1 MLIHLTSKIRGTGGV
16 RKMPLAVLAGS
27 IALVLPATAAQ
38 ADSNISY
45 TGTLATSEPTF
56 EATLT
61 LAFAEKVALPTLVSA
76 AASTARAILSPRA
89 ALTRS
94 KPFLRAREAPRP
106 FSPTAGGCLRSLPP
120 GLHAVSPMIRS
131 TALIARPAIGPGP
144 MSRKFHFRS
153 MAIGR
158 LRNE

>member
-61 LAFAEKVALPTLVSA
+61 LAFAEKVALPTYGFGGGVNGSGHTIAPGGTDPFQAIFEGTGSA
-76 AASTARAILSPRA
+76 ATILTDGGGMSTVPSAGSS
-89 ALTRS
+89 RS
-94 KPFLRAREAPRP
+94 VANDPVNCPDCP
-106 FSPTAGGCLRSLPP
+106 AGHRTWSHVPQISFP
-120 GLHAVSPMIRS
+120 LHGYRK
-131 TALIARPAIGPGP
+131 IA
-144 MSRKFHFRS
+144 K
-153 MAIGR
+153 
-158 LRNE
+158 